1 MTEEP
6 VEHMESGADIPVEV
20 DHMVVQEVIEH
31 TPVVLAEHIQVE
43 VENILVVLVEHIQVE
58 AEHIQVEAEH
68 IPVVLVDTQVEVE
81 NKQVEEQEEVGQ
93 HKQAENSRQELDSLQ
108 ASSILLLLRQF
119 TQVG

>member
-43 VENILVVLVEHIQVE
+43 VENILVVLV
-58 AEHIQVEAEH
+58 EHIQVEAEH